1 MNATDRQRLKIL
13 GILVVLLGIT
23 YLGWAADL

>member
-13 GILVVLLGIT
+13 GILVVLLGLT
-23 YLGWAADL
+23 YLGRAADL